1 MQNADKCGTIFR
13 ILAFVMARL
22 LLRLLPDLGH
32 IRAFEQLRASVGA
45 LIGIAVTGFA
55 TLLLLG
61 ADTAIPLLVAPMGAS
76 AVLLFAVPSSPLAQ
90 PWSIIGGNISAALVG
105 IGCRMLIPDPLL
117 AAAVAVCVA
126 IALMFVLRCLHP
138 PGGAVAVTAV
148 LAGPIADTL
157 GFAFAVVPIGL
168 NSALLLAVA
177 LVYNRLT
184 GRRYPRLQPSGNVNP
199 HGTRDRSP
207 RDRTGFTLDD
217 LDVVLER
224 RGKVV
229 DIDRNDLME
238 ILTTAEHV
246 AYRRRSGDLTC
257 GDVMSRDV
265 VTVSPT
271 TTIGEA
277 WVIIRDRNF
286 SVLPVTT
293 DDRKL
298 IALLSRENFV
308 DAVGKGLGQPSLRAD
323 KRLERGL
330 GKGFSARMPV
340 EKIASKDPLTAMSTT
355 SIAELV
361 PILSKAGLHHIAVVD
376 EASRLIGLV
385 TQTDLVMALFKGD
398 VGGCPP
404 SAPMAQN

>member
-1 MQNADKCGTIFR
+1 MT
-13 ILAFVMARL
+13 RL
-22 LLRLLPDLGH
+22 LVRLLPDLGH
-32 IRAFEQLRASVGA
+32 ISAFEQMRASIGA

-90 PWSIIGGNISAALVG
+90 PWSIIGGNVSAAVVG

-117 AAAVAVCVA
+117 AAAVAVCLA

-157 GFAFAVVPIGL
+157 GFGFAVVPIGL

-177 LVYNRLT
+177 LGYNRLT
-184 GRRYPRLQPSGNVNP
+184 GHRYPRLRPSGNVNP
-199 HGTRDRSP
+199 HGTRDPLP

-217 LDVVLER
+217 LDIVLER

-238 ILTTAEHV
+238 ILTTAEHE

-277 WVIIRDRNF
+277 WAIIRDRDF

-298 IALLSRENFV
+298 VALLTRENFV
-308 DAVGKGLGQPSLRAD
+308 DAVGKGLGRPSLLAD

-330 GKGFSARMPV
+330 DKGFSTRMPV
-340 EKIASKDPLTAMSTT
+340 ERIASKAPLTAMTTT

-376 EASRLIGLV
+376 EATRLIGLV
-385 TQTDLVMALFKGD
+385 TQTDLVMALFKGN
-398 VGGCPP
+398 VG
-404 SAPMAQN
+404 SMNKRAD